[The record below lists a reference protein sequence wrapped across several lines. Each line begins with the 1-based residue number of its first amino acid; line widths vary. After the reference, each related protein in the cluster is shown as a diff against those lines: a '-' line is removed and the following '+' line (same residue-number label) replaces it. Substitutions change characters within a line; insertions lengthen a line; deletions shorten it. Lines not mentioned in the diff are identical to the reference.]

1 MPDIFFSMITIV
13 GAGPSGCYLGW
24 KLSSAGHDVE
34 IIDRK
39 RIIGDPV
46 QCSGV
51 LTKDITEHLRMSRR
65 FVLNRIKY
73 ADIVYEHG
81 SERLRIPTNDYVV
94 DRMLFDQ
101 EIAKKA
107 EKSGARIR
115 LGCSYVKGSEKGFWV
130 RENEK
135 LHEKKSSAL
144 VGADG
149 PMSNVQKKNLPG
161 QKRDYF
167 YAKQLRIEGSF
178 EKEAYQVHLGTIAPG
193 FFGWVIPESETI
205 ARVGLGVA
213 FGNPNQYLESFVRKL
228 GLSGNI
234 VIGTQA
240 GIIPMFDR
248 RIMSQK
254 GKTYLLGDACGQVKA
269 TTGGGIIPSFRAA
282 DILARCI
289 KNNKNYDSSWKKTLG
304 RELGVHLRIRKVLDR
319 MTKEDFSRLF
329 IALGSKESGKVFSET
344 SRDRIVPLMLRMLI
358 KNPGL
363 VRMVKYLF

>member
-1 MPDIFFSMITIV
+1 MITIV

-39 RIIGDPV
+39 RIVGDPV

-51 LTKDITEHLRMSRR
+51 LTKDITDHIRMSKR

-73 ADIVYEHG
+73 ADIIYEHG
-81 SERLRIPTNDYVV
+81 NDRLRIPTNDYVV
-94 DRMLFDQ
+94 DRMVFDQ

-115 LGCSYVKGSEKGFWV
+115 LGCSYVKGNEKNFLV
-130 RENEK
+130 REK
-135 LHEKKSSAL
+135 DRLHEKKSSAL
-144 VGADG
+144 IGADG
-149 PMSNVQKKNLPG
+149 PMSSVQRQNLPG
-161 QKRDYF
+161 QKRDHF

-178 EKEAYQVHLGTIAPG
+178 EKEAYQVHLGTMAPG

-213 FGNPNQYLESFVRKL
+213 FGNPNEYLDSFVGKL
-228 GLSGNI
+228 GLSENI

-248 RIMSQK
+248 KITSQK
-254 GKTYLLGDACGQVKA
+254 GNTYLLGDACGQVKA

-282 DILARCI
+282 DILAKCLEN
-289 KNNKNYDSSWKKTLG
+289 KKNYDSAWKKTLG

-319 MTKEDFSRLF
+319 MSKDDFSRLF
-329 IALGSKESGKVFSET
+329 LALGSKESGKVFSNT
-344 SRDRIVPLMLRMLI
+344 SRDRIVTLMLRILL

-363 VRMVKYLF
+363 VRMVKHLF